1 MSLFLLLSLQHTAWP
16 LHKVSWSFVGA
27 PMTAPGAGMTI
38 QVGIWKGERQ
48 IRGKKGRGGQKSST
62 RGFWDRK
69 IKGLKASLNASQ
81 GKSALPFL
89 PRRLWL
95 WVKM

>member
-38 QVGIWKGERQ
+38 QVGIWKGELADQGEKGVGRA
-48 IRGKKGRGGQKSST
+48 KKQHT
-62 RGFWDRK
+62 R
-69 IKGLKASLNASQ
+69 
-81 GKSALPFL
+81 FL
-89 PRRLWL
+89 G
-95 WVKM
+95 